1 MVAGSDHSQIR
12 KKGEDMKTTNFLM
25 SGVVALLLSL
35 TVAAQVQNENL
46 ANGILAARKKEAA
59 LLQQYNWNCRIE
71 ILQDGKVQ
79 DLRID
84 LVNCGPDGQPQ
95 RSLLNDQPGKLPN
108 GFLRKS
114 VAENKRRDLEKY
126 IGDLSKLVD
135 QYTLPSAGKVI
146 DFLAQAQVQ
155 PLTTPDGKTL
165 LQVSGN
171 SVVVTGDTFTM
182 MVDGRTLQPTAIQ
195 ITTLY
200 NGDQA
205 TVSATFKAMKTGPNH
220 LQYAT
225 VEVPDKKVTLMIHNY
240 DYVPND

>member
-1 MVAGSDHSQIR
+1 MVAGSDHLQSR
-12 KKGEDMKTTNFLM
+12 KKGEAMKTMFLVIM
-25 SGVVALLLSL
+25 GLAALLLSL

-59 LLQQYNWNCRIE
+59 LLQQYNWNCRTE
-71 ILQDGKVQ
+71 ILRDSKVQ

-84 LVNCGPDGQPQ
+84 LVTCGSDGQPQ
-95 RSLLNDQPGKLPN
+95 RTLLNDQPGKLPN
-108 GFLRKS
+108 GFLRKA
-114 VAENKRRDLEKY
+114 VAANKRKEIEKY
-126 IGDLSKLVD
+126 VSDLSKLVD

-171 SVVVTGDTFTM
+171 NVVVAGDTFTM

-200 NGDQA
+200 NGAQA

-225 VEVPDKKVTLMIHNY
+225 VEVPDKKVTVMIHNY
-240 DYVPND
+240 DYAPND